1 MGFPSDYLGMDV
13 EVVVTSDA
21 AESKDANAVFAAP
34 MKSGT

>member
-1 MGFPSDYLGMDV
+1 MDV

-21 AESKDANAVFAAP
+21 AESKDANANFSTR